1 MQISADNMIRFPV
14 MASPVTQ
21 RVEQRE
27 AAAAEEAAQVL
38 AFAPVAEDPALTQR
52 SQEHGQLFVAHRII
66 GRVADQLDQI
76 ATL

>member
-1 MQISADNMIRFPV
+1 MQVSAHNVIRFPV
-14 MASPVTQ
+14 MASPMAP
-21 RVEQRE
+21 RAESNE
-27 AAAAEEAAQVL
+27 AKAAQEPAQVL
-38 AFAPVAEDPALTQR
+38 AFAPVAEDPAPTQR